1 VSDVLHNRTGEGRD
15 GGVASR
21 DRPVSQKKDD
31 RDLIAE
37 FERSVV
43 WAELSGDETYALPT
57 RLLVRLAELL
67 RRHYRRLGRRPK
79 SRSVKTQRRL
89 AYSVGREKIALL
101 KSQGFDEPGE
111 ALERVARELQRSH
124 FPELA
129 LGTIKDRLQRRR

>member
-1 VSDVLHNRTGEGRD
+1 M
-15 GGVASR
+15 SR
-21 DRPVSQKKDD
+21 KKDD
-31 RDLIAE
+31 RDIITE

-43 WAELSGDETYALPT
+43 WAEPWDEAYALPT
-57 RLLVRLAELL
+57 RLLNHLAELL

-101 KSQGFDEPGE
+101 KSQGFDQPGE